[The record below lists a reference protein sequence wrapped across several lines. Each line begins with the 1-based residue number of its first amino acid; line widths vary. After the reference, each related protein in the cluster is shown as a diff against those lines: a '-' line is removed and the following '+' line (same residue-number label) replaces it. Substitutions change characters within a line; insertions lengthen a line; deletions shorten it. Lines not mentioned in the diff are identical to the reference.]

1 MKNTPQAIDTLIHSR
16 WIIPVQ
22 PSGQVLEHHSIAV
35 HEDCILELLPSNKAK
50 QKYTADMEHHLDEH
64 ALIPGLINAHTHAA
78 MSLFRGLADDLPL
91 MEWLQNHIWPAEEKW
106 INPEFVADG
115 TQLAIAEMLR
125 GGTTCF
131 NDMYFFPDEAAR
143 VADNAGIRAVVGLI
157 VIDFPTV
164 WAANANEYL
173 SKGIE
178 VHDHFRHNPLITTA
192 FAPHAPYTV
201 SDEPLQRIITF
212 AEEMDIPIHMH
223 LHETAHEVAE
233 AQNNTGQRP
242 LERLETLGLVSPR
255 LMAVHMTQ
263 LANEEIN
270 HLATRGTHVVHCPE
284 SNMKLASGFCPVQ
297 QLLNAGVNV
306 ALGTDGAASNNDLDM
321 FSEMR
326 SAALLGK
333 VVARDASALNAT
345 QTLHMATLGGARAL
359 GLETQTGSLEPGKA
373 ADITAVN
380 LSTLETQPVYHP
392 ISQLVYA
399 AGREH
404 VSDVWVAGQHLLKNR
419 ELTTLDQQ
427 AILNKAQQWKEKIQ
441 LADKHPRKQ
450 TAL

>member
-1 MKNTPQAIDTLIHSR
+1 MKNTPQPIDTLIHAR

-22 PSGQVLEHHSIAV
+22 PADQVLKHHAIAL
-35 HEDCILELLPSNKAK
+35 HEGRILELLPSTEAK
-50 QKYTADMEHHLDEH
+50 QKYTAEIEHQLDEH

-91 MEWLQNHIWPAEEKW
+91 MEWLQGHIWPAEEKW
-106 INPEFVADG
+106 ISPEFVAAG
-115 TQLAIAEMLR
+115 TRLAIAEMLR

-131 NDMYFFPDEAAR
+131 NDMYFFPDETAHI
-143 VADNAGIRAVVGLI
+143 ADNAGMRAVVGLI
-157 VIDFPTV
+157 IIDFPTV
-164 WAANANEYL
+164 WAANADEYL

-201 SDEPLQRIITF
+201 SDEPLKRIITY
-212 AEEMDIPIHMH
+212 AEEMDIPIHIH

-233 AQNNTGQRP
+233 AQDNTGQRP
-242 LERLETLGLVSPR
+242 LERLEALGLVSPR

-263 LANEEIN
+263 LADEEIN
-270 HLATRGTHVVHCPE
+270 HLATRGVHVVHCPE

-297 QLLNAGVNV
+297 QLLDAGINV

-321 FSEMR
+321 FGEMR
-326 SAALLGK
+326 SAALLSK
-333 VVARDASALNAT
+333 VVARDASAVSAM
-345 QTLHMATLGGARAL
+345 QALHMATLGGAKAL
-359 GLETQTGSLEPGKA
+359 GLETQIGSLETGKA
-373 ADITAVN
+373 ADITAVD
-380 LSTLETQPVYHP
+380 LSALETQPVYHP

-404 VSDVWVAGQHLLKNR
+404 VSDVWVAGQHLLKER
-419 ELTTLDQQ
+419 VLTTLDRQ
-427 AILNKAQQWKEKIQ
+427 AIIARAQQWRERIQ
-441 LADKHPRKQ
+441 MADEHSEN
-450 TAL
+450 